1 MAPTTTVATARRTHY
16 PAPMTR
22 RLPIGISDFGI
33 IRRGNY
39 VYVDKTRLIGELIDT
54 GAQALLLPR
63 PRRFGKTLNLSMMK
77 HFFEQNGSGPAH
89 DPSGDGGSES
99 GLDSAHDSASD
110 REPDLFEGLWAAE
123 DAPDEVQAHRGAHP
137 VVFLTF
143 KDVKASTFDGC
154 MEAVRDLI
162 AAEVNRHADS
172 LLGSGRLDDR
182 ARERLDRLRR
192 GTGSPTATGNALR
205 DLTQWLGAAS
215 GRSVVLLIDEY
226 DTPIHAGYVHGYYD
240 EVIEL
245 FRNLLSGGLKDN
257 SHLFKGVLTGI
268 LRVAKESIFSGL
280 NNLGVY
286 SILMPEFATAFGFT
300 EAEVEE
306 VLSAVGRG
314 ELLPTVRDWYNGYRF
329 GEEVI
334 YNPWSVNRFAASKDA
349 KPLAYWVQTSSND
362 LVRELLIESGADVTR
377 SIEALLRD
385 ERVRQPISEN
395 IALRDIGRR
404 DDALWSLLLF
414 SGYLKPIDVQLE
426 AGEYVAELCVPNK
439 EVRYSYT
446 SIFAGWLR
454 EHLRSKNKVHA
465 LGDALVSGNAD
476 TVEELLG
483 DLMRDTLSYHDLGGR
498 EPERVYHAF
507 VVGLLVH
514 MEADYDVRSNRESGF
529 GRCDVML
536 IPRRE
541 GEPGCVLELKSID
554 VKRDEDVEGALE
566 SALAQIRDRDYV
578 SEVRARGADPVHE
591 IAAVFDGKHVWTRL
605 AGDSD

>member
-1 MAPTTTVATARRTHY
+1 
-16 PAPMTR
+16 MTR

-33 IRRGNY
+33 IQRGDY

-77 HFFEQNGSGPAH
+77 HFFEWCAPGNEGVLLGGAVS
-89 DPSGDGGSES
+89 DSGDTGRGDE
-99 GLDSAHDSASD
+99 D
-110 REPDLFEGLWAAE
+110 DLFEGLWVAE
-123 DAPDEVQAHRGAHP
+123 DASDEVQAHRGAHP

-154 MEAVRDLI
+154 MEKIGKLIGQEVKRHWSFLEGSDALDELDREQLDALRRATASAVD
-162 AAEVNRHADS
+162 VGDS
-172 LLGSGRLDDR
+172 LRQ
-182 ARERLDRLRR
+182 
-192 GTGSPTATGNALR
+192 
-205 DLTQWLGAAS
+205 LTQWLGAAS

-286 SILMPEFATAFGFT
+286 SILGSRFATQFGFT
-300 EAEVEE
+300 EPEVEA
-306 VLSAVGRG
+306 LAG
-314 ELLPTVRDWYNGYRF
+314 ELDAEGALDELRAWYNGYLF
-329 GEEVI
+329 GGEVI
-334 YNPWSVNRFAASKDA
+334 YNPWSLVRYFDQPENGAR
-349 KPLAYWVQTSSND
+349 PYWVQTSSD
-362 LVRELLIESGADVTR
+362 DIVRELLLESGSDVTT
-377 SIEALLRD
+377 SVEALLRGD
-385 ERVRQPISEN
+385 SVQQSISEN

-404 DDALWSLLLF
+404 EDALWSLLLF
-414 SGYLKPIDVQLE
+414 SGYLKATDVQVDAAE
-426 AGEYVAELCVPNK
+426 IVAELCIPNR

-454 EHLRSKNKVHA
+454 EHLQSKNRVRD
-465 LGDALVSGNAD
+465 LGDALLSGDAE
-476 TVEELLG
+476 TTEHLLA
-483 DLMRDTLSYHDLGGR
+483 DLMRETLSYHDLAGR
-498 EPERVYHAF
+498 KPERVYHAF

-536 IPRRE
+536 IPRQE

-554 VKRDEDVEGALE
+554 VKRDEDVEAALE
-566 SALAQIRDRDYV
+566 SALAQIRDRDYA

-591 IAAVFDGKHVWTRL
+591 LAAVFDGKHVWTRL
-605 AGDSD
+605 GGA